1 MAVELT
7 SQMTQFVQN
16 NIMVYLCDN
25 VGLKQNILY
34 LIKFLNLIYH
44 ELSWK
49 ETHVNLAI
57 GIKKVWLVKN
67 ISVIASLR

>member
-1 MAVELT
+1 
-7 SQMTQFVQN
+7 
-16 NIMVYLCDN
+16 MVYLCDN

-34 LIKFLNLIYH
+34 LIKFLSLIHH

-67 ISVIASLR
+67 ISVIAALR